1 MRSRKIVAQDRL
13 QKQKE
18 ANEILQKKYDQ
29 MKDDYDS
36 LKKSV
41 NIADQDA
48 AANELSKSNIE
59 AITTSVNQAMKHSQ
73 DFQTAYESG
82 KNEHG
87 LMNSENNN
95 NMKALEQMAMDA
107 QRSFNKALFRLRG
120 EIKSLSLQ
128 QRLYTEKGSFQ

>member
-59 AITTSVNQAMKHSQ
+59 AITTSVNQAMKHSK